1 MKNKMKIFTLQDHL
15 RKSLKDPEFRKA
27 WEKTRLEYEVA
38 RALIKARIE
47 KKMTQAQLARKMRTK
62 QSVISR
68 VENAQT
74 KPTLSFLQRLADAM
88 GGKLKVSLEI

>member
-1 MKNKMKIFTLQDHL
+1 
-15 RKSLKDPEFRKA
+15 
-27 WEKTRLEYEVA
+27 
-38 RALIKARIE
+38 
-47 KKMTQAQLARKMRTK
+47 MTQAQLAHKMNTK

-74 KPTLSFLQRLADAM
+74 KPTLSFMQRLADAL

>member
-1 MKNKMKIFTLQDHL
+1 MTWDEHKKELM
-15 RKSLKDPEFRKA
+15 KDPEFRRE
-27 WEKTRLEYEVA
+27 WERTRVEREISMV
-38 RALIKARIE
+38 LIRTRIK

-74 KPTLSFLQRLADAM
+74 KPTLSFLERLAGAL
-88 GGKLKVSLEI
+88 GGKLTVSLKV

>member
-1 MKNKMKIFTLQDHL
+1 MTWEEHRKILM
-15 RKSLKDPEFRKA
+15 KDPEFRKA

-47 KKMTQAQLARKMRTK
+47 KKMTQAQLARKMKTK

-74 KPTLSFLQRLADAM
+74 KPTLSFLERLAGAL
-88 GGKLKVSLEI
+88 GGKLTVSLKV

>member
-1 MKNKMKIFTLQDHL
+1 MANNWEETR
-15 RKSLKDPEFRKA
+15 RKWMKDPKFRRA

-38 RALIKARIE
+38 RALIKARVE

-74 KPTLSFLQRLADAM
+74 KPTLSFLQRLADAL
-88 GGKLKVSLEI
+88 GGKLTVSLKV

>member
-1 MKNKMKIFTLQDHL
+1 MNWKTHRKILMKDQKV
-15 RKSLKDPEFRKA
+15 RKA
-27 WEKTRLEYEVA
+27 WEKTRVEYEVA
-38 RALIKARIE
+38 RALISARV
-47 KKMTQAQLARKMRTK
+47 KNKMTQAQLARKMKTK

-74 KPTLSFLQRLADAM
+74 KPTLSFLQRLADAL

>member
-1 MKNKMKIFTLQDHL
+1 MATTWDKYKK
-15 RKSLKDPEFRKA
+15 RWEKDPEFRKA

>member
-1 MKNKMKIFTLQDHL
+1 MTWGKYRKILM
-15 RKSLKDPEFRKA
+15 KDPEFRRA

-47 KKMTQAQLARKMRTK
+47 KKMTQVQLARRMKTK

-74 KPTLSFLQRLADAM
+74 RPTLSFLERLAAAL
-88 GGKLKVSLEI
+88 GGKLEVSLKV

>member
-1 MKNKMKIFTLQDHL
+1 MAMTWDKYKK
-15 RKSLKDPEFRKA
+15 RWERDPEFREIWK
-27 WEKTRLEYEVA
+27 KTRLEYEVA

-47 KKMTQAQLARKMRTK
+47 KKMTQVQLARKMKTK

-74 KPTLSFLQRLADAM
+74 VPTLSFMRRLAEAL
-88 GGKLKVSLEI
+88 GGKLKVSLEV

>member
-1 MKNKMKIFTLQDHL
+1 MDWATHRRILM
-15 RKSLKDPEFRKA
+15 KDPAFQKA
-27 WEKTRLEYEVA
+27 WKKTRLEYEVA

-47 KKMTQAQLARKMRTK
+47 KKMTQAQLARRMKTR

-74 KPTLSFLQRLADAM
+74 KPTLSFLQRLADVLD
-88 GGKLKVSLEI
+88 GELKVSLTV